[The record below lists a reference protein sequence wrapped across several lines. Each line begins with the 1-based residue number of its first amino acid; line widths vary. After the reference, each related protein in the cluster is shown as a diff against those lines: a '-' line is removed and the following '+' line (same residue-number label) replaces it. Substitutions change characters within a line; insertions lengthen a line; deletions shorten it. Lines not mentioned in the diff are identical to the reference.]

1 MVRGVSRWALALAG
15 LSVLPTAGC
24 DRSDPTL
31 DRVPPRVVSLSP
43 ALPVVPVTTEFTVV
57 FSEEIDAGSVD
68 EDPTSDTVSVVVV
81 PRAAVSSTF
90 LSDFNNPPLIESRQ
104 DDPIPIDVDVN
115 GDELVI
121 SPELN
126 FLAQGAYTLLISS
139 AVRDPAGNPLVDN
152 LGLKSAFR
160 YDFDTDEGAPAV
172 SSTDIGAG
180 LVAPNRR
187 RLTITFNQAVK
198 NVGEGT
204 VSFSPSVPIEAVLL
218 DEARVKATVIIA
230 DSGAGCERLS
240 PNTSYT
246 LRVSDGVVADTGQTL
261 QPFETTFDTGAACDA
276 VPHVIL
282 DGPEAIAGDVSA
294 TVRYATSKASTTA
307 VRFGVVGGTL
317 DCLGGPCP
325 IVGAPVRQPVAGSAP
340 LSFEHAVVISGLT
353 VDERY
358 VAVVSAEDDVG
369 GTVSAS
375 VEFVTEALP
384 TVAVNE
390 VMADPNGTENAG
402 EFIELANFGVAELDL
417 SNHSVEVTGNSACT
431 ATLPAGTVVPAGGFL
446 LVVGN
451 AFLPETYN
459 LGADVA
465 LARSSSANICGS
477 GLLNAGV
484 QVVLKEPSGRPV
496 TSMGKHIT
504 PDAGRSTERV
514 SPTAPDVASSFC
526 LSRSDVGPTPGAQNG
541 VLAQGCEE

>member
-1 MVRGVSRWALALAG
+1 MRRGLSRWALALAG
-15 LSVLPTAGC
+15 LSVLPAGGC

-43 ALPVVPVTTEFTVV
+43 ALPVVPVTTEFTVA

-68 EDPTSDTVSVVVV
+68 EDPSSDTVSVIVV

-104 DDPIPIDVDVN
+104 DDPIPVDVDVY
-115 GDELVI
+115 GDRLRI
-121 SPELN
+121 RPELN

-139 AVRDPAGNPLVDN
+139 SVRDKAGNPLVDN

-172 SSTDIGAG
+172 SSTDLGAG

-187 RLTITFNQAVK
+187 RLTITFNQPVK
-198 NVGEGT
+198 NVGEST
-204 VSFSPSVPIEAVLL
+204 VSFTPPVALEAVLL
-218 DEARVKATVIIA
+218 DEARVKATVVVA
-230 DSGAGCERLS
+230 DSGGGCERLS
-240 PNTSYT
+240 PSTSYT

-261 QPFETTFDTGAACDA
+261 LPFEASFETGAACDL

-307 VRFGVVGGTL
+307 VRFGVVGGLL

-325 IVGAPVRQPVAGSAP
+325 IVGASVRQPVAGSAP
-340 LSFEHAVVISGLT
+340 LAFEHAVVISGLT

-369 GTVSAS
+369 GTVSGS

-390 VMADPNGTENAG
+390 VMADPDGTENAG
-402 EFIELANFGVAELDL
+402 EFIELVNFGAAELDL
-417 SNHSVEVTGNSACT
+417 SAHTVEVTGNSACT
-431 ATLPAGTVVPAGGFL
+431 ATLAAGTVVPAGGFL

-451 AFLPETYN
+451 SFLPETYN
-459 LGADVA
+459 LWAEVA

-496 TSMGKHIT
+496 TSMSKHIT
-504 PDAGRSTERV
+504 PEAGRSTERV
-514 SPTAPDVASSFC
+514 SPSALDVASSFC

-541 VLAQGCEE
+541 VVVQGCEE